1 MEGDVDSW
9 GEGGTEEGAS
19 NGMSGRQVCV
29 CVCQPG
35 PWAPSPCNLASALVA
50 CKPILLHG
58 LMLLVVLFEC

>member
-29 CVCQPG
+29 CVC
-35 PWAPSPCNLASALVA
+35 ASLG
-50 CKPILLHG
+50 HG
-58 LMLLVVLFEC
+58 LPAPATWPPRLWPASPSSFMV

>member
-29 CVCQPG
+29 CVCVPAWAMGSQPLQPG
-35 PWAPSPCNLASALVA
+35 LRACGLQAHPPSWSDVA
-50 CKPILLHG
+50 G
-58 LMLLVVLFEC
+58 GAF